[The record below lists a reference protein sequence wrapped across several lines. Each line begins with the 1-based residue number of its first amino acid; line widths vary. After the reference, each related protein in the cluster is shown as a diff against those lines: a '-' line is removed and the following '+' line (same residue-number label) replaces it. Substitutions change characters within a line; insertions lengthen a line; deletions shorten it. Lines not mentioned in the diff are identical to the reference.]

1 MTYKT
6 KDPEKAH
13 KAQVIITGRHVQ
25 ITDAMKAYVLEKL
38 AKLDHLSDRIIEIQV
53 TMETGRG
60 EHKVTIQL
68 KVNNFMIKSHAVT
81 NDMYASIDEAVH
93 RLERQLVTYKQRLHD
108 YRHRPVQ
115 ERELDVQIVRAP
127 REEDLDVV
135 NEDIEEENFH
145 RIEESLRPHAI
156 IRTEKRPLKLLTR
169 AEAIM
174 KMELSHD
181 EFLVYREE
189 SKRQLEIL
197 YRLED
202 GEYGI
207 IQLES

>member
-38 AKLDHLSDRIIEIQV
+38 AKLDRLSDRIIEIQV

-68 KVNNFMIKSHAVT
+68 KVNNFLIQSHAVT
-81 NDMYASIDEAVH
+81 NDMYATIDEAVH

-115 ERELDVQIVRAP
+115 ERELDVQIIRAP
-127 REEDLDVV
+127 RSDDLDLV